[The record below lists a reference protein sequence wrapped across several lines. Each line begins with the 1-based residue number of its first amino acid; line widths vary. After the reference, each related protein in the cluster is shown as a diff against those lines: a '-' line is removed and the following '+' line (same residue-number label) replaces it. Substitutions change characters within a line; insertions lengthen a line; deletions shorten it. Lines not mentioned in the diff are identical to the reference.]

1 MQERRR
7 FIKGF
12 GLLGLALSGAAAARE
27 TISNTGVIGVGTGTN
42 NVPAVIDPPVVEDI
56 AHLAPLGKITLQ
68 LTADNTPPPPPPPP
82 VESIKIH
89 KNEDGSWITTP
100 TVGSSY
106 SYPSILNNGCK
117 ETDNKVTMS
126 VGKDNRLWI
135 KIGDTW
141 RRVALDG

>member
-1 MQERRR
+1 
-7 FIKGF
+7 
-12 GLLGLALSGAAAARE
+12 
-27 TISNTGVIGVGTGTN
+27 
-42 NVPAVIDPPVVEDI
+42 VVEDI
-56 AHLAPLGKITLQ
+56 VHLAPLGKINLQ
-68 LTADNTPPPPPPPP
+68 LTADNTPPPPPP

-89 KNEDGSWITTP
+89 KNEDGSWITTT

-117 ETDNKVTMS
+117 ETDNTVIMS

-135 KIGDTW
+135 KVGDTW